1 MSMPT
6 PTNLSTSKQEKIK
19 DLIQTK
25 NLVVFTCTYYPT
37 TNDLRLQQCIQTL
50 NEPTYG
56 SSTIATV
63 VVDGSPPDVHEY
75 LIQQLCVNDNDN
87 DNKQGLT
94 GLTVVVKEEGRFGRG
109 KGGAL
114 REAADVAA
122 SLDGVGDDT
131 WLCWQEAEK
140 SDMMRCWQTEVIVS
154 NVQNCSGSG
163 SNVNTGID
171 ADIDAE
177 TGIDTGIDILS
188 EYDVICPK
196 RGDGCFKQSYPI
208 EQYHSE
214 SYGNYYMNCVMKGAL
229 QVANDE
235 MGPVSGIACKD
246 IDWHFGPF
254 AFRRKLLPLWLKYEG
269 TSYDAQLIPIVAAI
283 RKGYSVNSSLEV
295 TFLLDGKMKEQEEG
309 NLEFIEK
316 RLLQLNDLDP
326 KLKQSWEDDLYC

>member
-1 MSMPT
+1 MPN
-6 PTNLSTSKQEKIK
+6 PTNLSTSQQEKIK
-19 DLIQTK
+19 NLIQTK
-25 NLVVFTCTYYPT
+25 NLVVFTCTYYSS
-37 TNDLRLQQCIQTL
+37 TNDNRLHQCIQTL
-50 NEPTYG
+50 NDPTYG

-63 VVDGSPPDVHEY
+63 VVDGSPPEVHEY
-75 LIQQLCVNDNDN
+75 LKHKC
-87 DNKQGLT
+87 KQ
-94 GLTVVVKEEGRFGRG
+94 GLTVVVKEEGRYGRG

-140 SDMMRCWQTEVIVS
+140 SDMMRCWQTEVID
-154 NVQNCSGSG
+154 SGVPSDT
-163 SNVNTGID
+163 NTGID
-171 ADIDAE
+171 
-177 TGIDTGIDILS
+177 IDILS

-196 RGDGCFKQSYPI
+196 REDGCFQQSYPI

-214 SYGNYYMNCVMKGAL
+214 SYGNYYMNCVMKRAL
-229 QVANDE
+229 QVVKSNDE
-235 MGPVSGIACKD
+235 KGPVPVSVIDCKD

-254 AFRRKLLPLWLKYEG
+254 AFRRKLLPLWLKYQG

-316 RLLQLNDLDP
+316 RLHQLNDLDP

>member
-1 MSMPT
+1 M
-6 PTNLSTSKQEKIK
+6 
-19 DLIQTK
+19 
-25 NLVVFTCTYYPT
+25 
-37 TNDLRLQQCIQTL
+37 
-50 NEPTYG
+50 
-56 SSTIATV
+56 
-63 VVDGSPPDVHEY
+63 
-75 LIQQLCVNDNDN
+75 
-87 DNKQGLT
+87 
-94 GLTVVVKEEGRFGRG
+94 VVKEEGRFGRG

-140 SDMMRCWQTEVIVS
+140 SDMMRCWQTEVIVN
-154 NVQNCSGSG
+154 NVQNGSG
-163 SNVNTGID
+163 S
-171 ADIDAE
+171 
-177 TGIDTGIDILS
+177 GIDTGIDIDILS
-188 EYDVICPK
+188 EYDIICPK
-196 RGDGCFKQSYPI
+196 REDGCFQQSYPI

-214 SYGNYYMNCVMKGAL
+214 SYGNHYMNCVMKRAL
-229 QVANDE
+229 QVANANDANASDNDNDE
-235 MGPVSGIACKD
+235 KGPVSVPVSGIVCKD

-254 AFRRKLLPLWLKYEG
+254 AFRRKVLPLWLKYEG

-283 RKGYSVNSSLEV
+283 RKGYSVNSSVEV